1 MRKTAEEL
9 KEEQK
14 KYYARLNEIL
24 VKVQDGELTGSKA
37 EDEIESLNSDFHF
50 LDTKA
55 SICIIKAMSNEYA
68 NFDENSN
75 C

>member
-9 KEEQK
+9 KVEQA

-24 VKVQDGELTGSKA
+24 VKVQTGELSSGKA
-37 EDEIESLNSDFHF
+37 EDEIDSLNSDFHF

-55 SICIIKAMSNEYA
+55 SICIVEAMTNEYA